1 MGVRHAFS
9 KSLRIRP
16 KMILTRQLETPP
28 LLRVKDKAV
37 FSRGLATLD
46 LAVSVGPS
54 VTKTNYERFF
64 AFPPLPTRPR
74 LRGCVFG
81 LVYYSWR
88 EGASFCPS
96 VPS

>member
-54 VTKTNYERFF
+54 VGPSVTKTNYERFF

-74 LRGCVFG
+74 LRGV
-81 LVYYSWR
+81 
-88 EGASFCPS
+88 
-96 VPS
+96 